1 MNCGLRLVYDQLS
14 EKLMAFSSA
23 WRCYQQP
30 KYKRHA
36 IMWTLLFLTT
46 WQGWR
51 VSRNGK
57 RLLKCFYV
65 NQTSIWF
72 TSIICHFVVW
82 RSRKHKYIWNLLYQL
97 PCLYRT
103 RQKKSYNSH
112 VNFTTCPLF
121 RIIIYN
127 QQGLCSFQELKEYF
141 SLPSTKSSMTLKT
154 HGVPWTHS
162 YFFHSLSELF

>member
-1 MNCGLRLVYDQLS
+1 MWSTFGFWPIIWKTNGIFISLKMLSATKIQKTCYYVNIVVFDDVTGLKGLKEWQTSS
-14 EKLMAFSSA
+14 EML
-23 WRCYQQP
+23 
-30 KYKRHA
+30 
-36 IMWTLLFLTT
+36 
-46 WQGWR
+46 
-51 VSRNGK
+51 
-57 RLLKCFYV
+57 YV

-82 RSRKHKYIWNLLYQL
+82 RSRKHKYIWDLFYQL
-97 PCLYRT
+97 PCPYRT
-103 RQKKSYNSH
+103 RQKQSYNSRVH
-112 VNFTTCPLF
+112 FTTCPLF
-121 RIIIYN
+121 RTIIYN